1 MDWTVQRYWDD
12 VNEQDELPTVT
23 FPISVYRL
31 VVEAGAN
38 RDFNSIH
45 HNTEFAQASGAPEM
59 YANNIFIQGMWERTV
74 REYIGL
80 AGVIKKV
87 GPFRMRIFNA
97 VGETVATKGRVRR
110 KWKEGDSNF
119 VELEIWSEN
128 SKGISVGPGSVLVTL
143 PTRGP
148 HG

>member
-1 MDWTVQRYWDD
+1 VADWTLQRYWDD
-12 VNEQDELPTVT
+12 IDEQDEVPAVA
-23 FPISVYRL
+23 FPINVYRL

-45 HNTEFAQASGAPEM
+45 HNTEFARATGAPEM

-74 REYIGL
+74 REFIGL

-87 GPFRMRIFNA
+87 GPFRMRIFNT
-97 VGETVATKGRVRR
+97 VGETILTRGRVKR
-110 KWKEGDSNF
+110 KWQENGQHL

-128 SKGISVGPGSVLVTL
+128 SKGISVGPGPVVVTL
-143 PTRGP
+143 PARAP
-148 HG
+148 R

>member
-1 MDWTVQRYWDD
+1 MANWTSQRYWDD
-12 VNEQDELPTVT
+12 VDEQDELPAVA

-45 HNTEFAQASGAPEM
+45 HNTEFARATGAPEM

-74 REYIGL
+74 REFIGL

-87 GPFRMRIFNA
+87 GPFRMRIFNT
-97 VGETVATKGRVRR
+97 VGETVLTRGRV
-110 KWKEGDSNF
+110 K
-119 VELEIWSEN
+119 
-128 SKGISVGPGSVLVTL
+128 
-143 PTRGP
+143 
-148 HG
+148 